1 MPDYFFSSAKTLPD
15 DLFQLFNLSGEFVCL
30 FVFKANMSDNF
41 FFFFLPRFRPGGSLM
56 TGTSLARAIPGY
68 RGDEET
74 ALTKRGNHLS
84 PVWTF
89 LLKGRPEASNN

>member
-1 MPDYFFSSAKTLPD
+1 
-15 DLFQLFNLSGEFVCL
+15 
-30 FVFKANMSDNF
+30 
-41 FFFFLPRFRPGGSLM
+41 M

>member
-1 MPDYFFSSAKTLPD
+1 MTFFNCLTCLVS
-15 DLFQLFNLSGEFVCL
+15 L
-30 FVFKANMSDNF
+30 FVFFFKANMSDNFF

-89 LLKGRPEASNN
+89 LLKGRPEASNS